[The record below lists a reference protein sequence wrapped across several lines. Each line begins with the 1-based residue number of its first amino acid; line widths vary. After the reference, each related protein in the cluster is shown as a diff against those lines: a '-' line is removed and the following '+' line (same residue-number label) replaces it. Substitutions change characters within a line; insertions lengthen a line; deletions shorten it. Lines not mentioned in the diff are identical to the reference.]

1 MKDDAA
7 YLLRP
12 RDVSELTGLT
22 YESALAFTKA
32 HGIRLGG
39 HYYITRRMLVCAL
52 ALMASHT
59 DDTPNKGGSTHYG
72 NQAHRR

>member
-1 MKDDAA
+1 MNDDAVF
-7 YLLRP
+7 LLRP
-12 RDVSELTGLT
+12 RDVSELTGLA

-39 HYYITRRMLVCAL
+39 HYYITRRMLEGAF
-52 ALMASHT
+52 ALMAGRT